1 MIDSLTISD
10 PISALMLAHLRVDQ
24 EGRAYAGRR
33 RALRRRQRR
42 FQQQARLRR
51 LLA

>member
-1 MIDSLTISD
+1 MIDSLAIPAPTT
-10 PISALMLAHLRVDQ
+10 ALMLAHLRVDQ
-24 EGRAYAGRR
+24 DGRAYAVRR
-33 RALRRRQRR
+33 RALRRRRRR